1 DGQPDAHAY
10 FARMKRQN
18 KQGPAILGRRP
29 TPGVVGVEELTRG
42 LKDGTYAL
50 VDTRPVAE
58 VHAGTVPGALSIPS
72 LGKAATHIAWAFDPE
87 SDDAELVVLADSAEL
102 AREYADNFVRV
113 GVDSLTGRIDT
124 LAGLPSAVPQVVS
137 PAEIEALR
145 GEEGTALLLDVRNR
159 SEHSAGTIPG
169 AEQLSAGKV
178 LFHRHQLPSPEAG
191 RLVTFC
197 QSGLR
202 NSVAASALRRA
213 GHEVVEVEGS
223 YAGWA
228 RW

>member
-1 DGQPDAHAY
+1 
-10 FARMKRQN
+10 MKRQQ
-18 KQGPAILGRRP
+18 KFTRAVGA
-29 TPGVVGVEELTRG
+29 VVLTA
-42 LKDGTYAL
+42 LAL
-50 VDTRPVAE
+50 VA
-58 VHAGTVPGALSIPS
+58 
-72 LGKAATHIAWAFDPE
+72 
-87 SDDAELVVLADSAEL
+87 
-102 AREYADNFVRV
+102 
-113 GVDSLTGRIDT
+113 
-124 LAGLPSAVPQVVS
+124 
-137 PAEIEALR
+137 ALR

-178 LFHRHQLPSPEAG
+178 LFHRDQLPSPEAG

-228 RW
+228 RWAAENQSATTP